1 MGEPHSIA
9 AALALV
15 QASAAPQPE
24 RGIADGCI
32 TIDKLHEGMTFL
44 QGSGFVEESGDVT
57 ETRGHYLQ
65 YHRPVT
71 VLRDAEPDT
80 TSDPFG
86 RELVKFWC
94 RDDLTGAEGWM
105 SFGPGGAVRIE
116 PADWCIV
123 LTEQDRPAQ

>member
-1 MGEPHSIA
+1 MSEPHSIP

-15 QASAAPQPE
+15 QAAAHPQPDY
-24 RGIADGCI
+24 GIADGCI
-32 TIDKLHEGMTFL
+32 YIEGLRAGMTFL
-44 QGSGFVEESGDVT
+44 RSSACVT
-57 ETRGHYLQ
+57 EPAEVTEARGHHLQ

-86 RELVKFWC
+86 RELVRFWC
-94 RDDLTGAEGWM
+94 RDDLTGNEGWM

-116 PADWCIV
+116 AADWCVV
-123 LTEQDRPAQ
+123 LTEDVTP